1 MWARFRNGK
10 PANRQTGKAARP
22 ARRQGRQGGKA
33 GRSAGRQT
41 GKATLD
47 IAHSR
52 CLIHS

>member
-1 MWARFRNGK
+1 MWARLRSGK
-10 PANRQTGKAARP
+10 PANRQAGRP
-22 ARRQGRQGGKA
+22 AGRQG
-33 GRSAGRQT
+33 

>member
-1 MWARFRNGK
+1 MWARLRSGK
-10 PANRQTGKAARP
+10 PASRQTGRP
-22 ARRQGRQGGKA
+22 AGRQG
-33 GRSAGRQT
+33 

>member
-1 MWARFRNGK
+1 MWA
-10 PANRQTGKAARP
+10 PAGRQAGKAAKRQAGQA
-22 ARRQGRQGGKA
+22 ARRQG
-33 GRSAGRQT
+33 

>member
-1 MWARFRNGK
+1 MWARLRSGK
-10 PANRQTGKAARP
+10 PANRQAD
-22 ARRQGRQGGKA
+22 RQG
-33 GRSAGRQT
+33 